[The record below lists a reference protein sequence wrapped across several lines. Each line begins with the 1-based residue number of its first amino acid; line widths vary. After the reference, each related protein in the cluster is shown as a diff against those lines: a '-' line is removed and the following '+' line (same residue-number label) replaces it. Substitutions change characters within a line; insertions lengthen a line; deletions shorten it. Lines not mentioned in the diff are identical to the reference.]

1 MDEQHLHD
9 RRWFS
14 LAVLAGCVLVITL
27 DNTILNVA
35 IPSLV
40 HDLGASLSQLQW
52 IIDGYTLVFAS
63 LLLTA
68 GALGDRFGR
77 KGWMQ
82 IGLLIFGM
90 SSLMASLST
99 TPMQLTLAR
108 ATMGI
113 GGALIMPATLSLMTN
128 IFRDPKERGRA
139 IGIWAAV
146 AGASGA
152 LGPIAGGLLIK
163 YFSWHAVFLVNLPIV
178 VVLVVAARF
187 LLPSSKAADAPR
199 LDPMG
204 AVLSIVGFMCVLW
217 AIIESPSMGWSS
229 PKVITALSVG
239 FVVLAAFIGWEL
251 RSDHPMLDIRFF
263 RDRRFSAA
271 NLAITLV
278 YFAMFGQMFVMS
290 QYMQVILG
298 FTPLG
303 AGIRMV
309 PMSLVM
315 MFAAPLAPRLVE
327 RVGTKLVVGCGLLIA
342 SLGVFIVSTVPTA
355 DGYPRLLMG
364 VVVLALGM
372 ACVMAPATESI
383 MGSLPPSKA
392 GVGSAMNDTT
402 RQMGG
407 ALGVA
412 ILGSVLASIYQPNV
426 ESQLSALGLPEPMLK
441 AAVDSVGGAVQGV
454 VPQLATTN
462 PALAEQVKQI
472 AINEYV
478 AGQHVAMRVGALV
491 ILIAAFVV
499 FKWLPARATDA
510 REAHSGTLDAFASL
524 TYAEAEGVVEH
535 DEAEI
540 QGLIDADADSRYD
553 DLELEAGAD
562 PVGGGNPSTER

>member
-1 MDEQHLHD
+1 MNEQQIHQ
-9 RRWFS
+9 RRWVA
-14 LAVLAGCVLVITL
+14 LGVLAGCVLVITL

-40 HDLGASLSQLQW
+40 HDLKASLSELQW

-63 LLLTA
+63 LLLTT

-77 KGWMQ
+77 KGAMQ
-82 IGLLIFGM
+82 VGLLVFGA
-90 SSLMASLST
+90 ASLAASLAT
-99 TPMQLTLAR
+99 TPMQLTIAR
-108 ATMGI
+108 AVMGI

-152 LGPIAGGLLIK
+152 LGPVAGGLLIK
-163 YFSWHAVFLVNLPIV
+163 YFSWHAVFLVNVPLIIV
-178 VVLVVAARF
+178 LLIASRI

-199 LDPMG
+199 LDPLG
-204 AVLSIVGFMCVLW
+204 AVLSIIGFMAILW
-217 AIIESPSMGWSS
+217 AIIEAPGMGWTS
-229 PKVITALSVG
+229 PKVVMALSAG
-239 FVVLAAFIGWEL
+239 FLVLAAFIGWEL
-251 RSDHPMLDIRFF
+251 HTEHPMLDIRFF

-271 NLAITLV
+271 NIAITLV

-298 FTPLG
+298 YTPLR
-303 AGIRMV
+303 AGVLMM
-309 PMSLVM
+309 PMSIVM
-315 MFAAPLAPRLVE
+315 MLTAPLAPRLVE
-327 RVGTKLVVGCGLLIA
+327 RIGTKLVVGCGLLIA

-355 DGYPRLLMG
+355 NGYPRLLEG
-364 VVVLALGM
+364 VVLLAIGM
-372 ACVMAPATESI
+372 GCVMAPATESI

-412 ILGSVLASIYQPNV
+412 ILGSILASVYQPNV
-426 ESQLSALGLPEPMLK
+426 ESQLSAIGVVDPALS

-454 VPQLATTN
+454 VPAVAQTN
-462 PALAEQVKQI
+462 PALAEQIKQI

-478 AGQHVAMRVGALV
+478 AGQHLAMRVGALV

-499 FKWLPARATDA
+499 FKWLPARAADA
-510 REAHSGTLDAFASL
+510 REGHAGALDAFASL
-524 TYAEAEGVVEH
+524 TYAEAEAVVEH
-535 DEAEI
+535 DQAELDGTI
-540 QGLIDADADSRYD
+540 AADADPRID
-553 DLELEAGAD
+553 DAQRTAG
-562 PVGGGNPSTER
+562 GER

>member
-1 MDEQHLHD
+1 MDEQQIHD
-9 RRWFS
+9 RRWVA
-14 LAVLAGCVLVITL
+14 LGVLAGCVLVITL

-40 HDLGASLSQLQW
+40 KSLGASLSQLQW

-63 LLLTA
+63 LLLTS

-77 KGWMQ
+77 KGAMQ
-82 IGLLIFGM
+82 IGLAIFG
-90 SSLMASLST
+90 SASLAASLAA

-108 ATMGI
+108 AAMGI
-113 GGALIMPATLSLMTN
+113 GGALIMPSTLSLMTN

-139 IGIWAAV
+139 IGVWAAV

-152 LGPIAGGLLIK
+152 LGPVAGGLLIK
-163 YFSWHAVFLVNLPIV
+163 YFSWHAVFLVNVPLIIV
-178 VVLVVAARF
+178 LMIASRF
-187 LLPSSKAADAPR
+187 LLPSSKADDAPR
-199 LDPMG
+199 LDPFG
-204 AVLSIVGFMCVLW
+204 ALLSVIGFMAVLW
-217 AIIESPSMGWSS
+217 AIIEAPSIGWSS
-229 PKVITALSVG
+229 PKVITAVSVG
-239 FVVLAAFIGWEL
+239 LLVLAGFIGWEL
-251 RSDHPMLDIRFF
+251 HTEHPMLDIRFF

-298 FTPLG
+298 YTALR
-303 AGIRMV
+303 AGLLMM

-315 MFAAPLAPRLVE
+315 MLTAPFAPRLVE
-327 RVGTKLVVGCGLLIA
+327 RIGTKLVVGVGLLIA
-342 SLGVFIVSTVPTA
+342 ATGVFIVSTVPTA
-355 DGYPRLLMG
+355 NGYPRLLEG
-364 VVVLALGM
+364 VVLLAIGM
-372 ACVMAPATESI
+372 GCVMAPATESI

-412 ILGSVLASIYQPNV
+412 ILGSILASVYQPNV
-426 ESQLSALGLPEPMLK
+426 QSQLTAIGVTDPALR

-454 VPQLATTN
+454 APAVAQTN
-462 PALAEQVKQI
+462 PALAEQIRQI

-478 AGQHVAMRVGALV
+478 AGQHLAMRVGAVV
-491 ILIAAFVV
+491 ILLAAFIV
-499 FKWLPARATDA
+499 FRWLPARAADA
-510 REAHSGTLDAFASL
+510 REHHADTLDAFASL
-524 TYAEAEGVVEH
+524 TYAEAEAVVEH
-535 DEAEI
+535 DQAELDGTI
-540 QGLIDADADSRYD
+540 GAH
-553 DLELEAGAD
+553 AD
-562 PVGGGNPSTER
+562 PRIDDAQPTPGGDR

>member
-1 MDEQHLHD
+1 MDEQQIHD
-9 RRWFS
+9 RRWVA
-14 LAVLAGCVLVITL
+14 LGVLAGCVLVITL

-40 HDLGASLSQLQW
+40 RSLGASLSQLQW

-63 LLLTA
+63 LLLTS

-77 KGWMQ
+77 KGAMQ
-82 IGLLIFGM
+82 IGLAIFG
-90 SSLMASLST
+90 SASLAASLAA

-108 ATMGI
+108 AAMGI
-113 GGALIMPATLSLMTN
+113 GGALIMPSTLSLMTN

-139 IGIWAAV
+139 IGVWAAV

-152 LGPIAGGLLIK
+152 LGPVAGGLLIK
-163 YFSWHAVFLVNLPIV
+163 EFSWHAVFLVNVPLIIV
-178 VVLVVAARF
+178 LMIASRF
-187 LLPSSKAADAPR
+187 LLPSSKAVDAPR
-199 LDPMG
+199 LDPFG
-204 AVLSIVGFMCVLW
+204 ALLSVIGFMAVLW
-217 AIIESPSMGWSS
+217 AIIEAPSIGWSS
-229 PKVITALSVG
+229 PKVITAVSVG
-239 FVVLAAFIGWEL
+239 LLVLAGFIGWEL
-251 RSDHPMLDIRFF
+251 HTEHPMLDIRFF

-298 FTPLG
+298 YTPLR
-303 AGIRMV
+303 AGLLMM

-315 MFAAPLAPRLVE
+315 MLTAPFAPRLVE
-327 RVGTKLVVGCGLLIA
+327 RIGTKLVVGVGLLIA
-342 SLGVFIVSTVPTA
+342 ATGVFIVSTVPTA
-355 DGYPRLLMG
+355 DGYPRLLEG
-364 VVVLALGM
+364 VVLLAIGM
-372 ACVMAPATESI
+372 GCVMAPATESI

-412 ILGSVLASIYQPNV
+412 ILGSILASVYQPNV
-426 ESQLSALGLPEPMLK
+426 QSQLTAIGVVDPALR

-454 VPQLATTN
+454 APAVARTD
-462 PALAEQVKQI
+462 PALAEQIRQI

-478 AGQHVAMRVGALV
+478 AGQHLAMRVGAVV
-491 ILIAAFVV
+491 ILLAAFIV
-499 FKWLPARATDA
+499 FRWLPARAADA
-510 REAHSGTLDAFASL
+510 REHHADTLDAFASL
-524 TYAEAEGVVEH
+524 TYAEAEAVVEH
-535 DEAEI
+535 DQAELDGTI
-540 QGLIDADADSRYD
+540 GAH
-553 DLELEAGAD
+553 AD
-562 PVGGGNPSTER
+562 PRIDDAQPTPGGDR